1 MGLILVLVD
10 GGLFEIKKKKNLLK
24 NQKLVHYSKK
34 RNIKKVKIKLCLKF
48 IYKKRVILLKIAT
61 SITEFPVE
69 Y

>member
-34 RNIKKVKIKLCLKF
+34 KEISKK
-48 IYKKRVILLKIAT
+48 
-61 SITEFPVE
+61 
-69 Y
+69 